1 MAALSISIL
10 SIAILSSNTGEI
22 EIEIEGNTFFSSEYL
37 LSFYRPI
44 KSYNGV
50 EIFIKKILDL
60 YCNAGF
66 PFCRINP
73 EVINTGD
80 KKDKLILHINE
91 GERTVIKDYLFKTS
105 RKTETGPLRKI
116 ARIKKDEYFSLKNL
130 NRIKMVILKTNAFS
144 DITETILKHGEDY
157 FILLEIK
164 EKSTDYISAGGAF
177 AQNEKYLSFELY
189 SLNIFG
195 TLRQFRFNYESNM
208 SDRYDKRFLNINFTE
223 PVFLFPVIFDAGI
236 QIYSYDSARL
246 SELNANFNT
255 PLNEYLNIIV
265 TSGIEITGYLTDTGS
280 YGYKHTLL
288 GAGLEWNFRNEG
300 LFFLNNVKFDYLM
313 RNNERIRF
321 FFDGEIGYANIF
333 IKPHYRFVKTEHFEY
348 FDYIKIGG
356 AKTLRGY
363 MEDEFLVKQ
372 ALWLNI
378 EYKRLPVYPLI
389 DIAYLDNNYTFAYGA
404 GFEAKTNVVNASIIF
419 AMPEKGSWNGS
430 KIHILL
436 EKNL

>member
-10 SIAILSSNTGEI
+10 SIAIISSNIGEI
-22 EIEIEGNTFFSSEYL
+22 EIKGNTFYSSEYL

-44 KSYNGV
+44 KNYNRV

-73 EVINTGD
+73 EIINMGD

-105 RKTETGPLRKI
+105 KKTETGPLRKI
-116 ARIKKDEYFSLKNL
+116 AKIKKDTYFSLKNL
-130 NRIKMVILKTNAFS
+130 NRIKRAILKTNAFS

-164 EKSTDYISAGGAF
+164 EKSTDYIIAGGAF
-177 AQNEKYLSFELY
+177 AQNEKYLSFELH

-195 TLRQFRFNYESNM
+195 TLRQFRFNYESNI
-208 SDRYDKRFLNINFTE
+208 SDRYDKRFLNINYTE
-223 PVFLFPVIFDAGI
+223 PVFLYPVIFDAGI
-236 QIYSYDSARL
+236 RIWSYDSARH
-246 SELNANFNT
+246 SELNTIFNT
-255 PLNEYLNIIV
+255 PLNDYLNIIV

-280 YGYKHTLL
+280 YGYTHTLL
-288 GAGLEWNFRNEG
+288 GTGLEWNFRNEDW
-300 LFFLNNVKFDYLM
+300 FFLNNLKFDYLI

-321 FFDGEIGYANIF
+321 FFDGEIGYANLF
-333 IKPHYRFVKTEHFEY
+333 IKPHYHYVRTESFGY
-348 FDYIKIGG
+348 FDFIKIGG

-378 EYKRLPVYPLI
+378 EYKRLPVYPLF
-389 DIAYLDNNYTFAYGA
+389 DIAYLDYSYTFAYGA

-419 AMPEKGSWNGS
+419 AMPEKGTWNDG
-430 KIHILL
+430 KVHILL